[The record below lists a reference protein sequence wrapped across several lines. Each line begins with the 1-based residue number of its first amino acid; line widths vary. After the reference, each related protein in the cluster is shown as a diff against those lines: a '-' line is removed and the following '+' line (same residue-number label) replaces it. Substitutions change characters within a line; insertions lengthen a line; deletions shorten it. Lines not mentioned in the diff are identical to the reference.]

1 MAIYLNVLISLKKA
15 IKSFFAGIVLLA
27 ATLLLLLYLVFNNNA
42 FQNWLGSKATAYL
55 SEQFKAPIRIGKI
68 SYKPFT
74 RFTLEQ
80 VYFGDHRNDTL
91 FYVDEL
97 SFRLGQIK
105 PDSMLF
111 GLKNVVMEGT
121 YCKLITYEDSTF
133 NLDVLFN
140 ILDPNDT
147 IPDTV
152 SPPFHLVMDKVLFKQ
167 GHFKLYDYTAPKEV
181 EGFDGLH
188 EDFYDIA
195 LLLRDFHIIEDSLV
209 FDLKHMSCKEV
220 SGFELQDMRAR
231 ACLSSTR
238 LHLDDL
244 LIQTPYSL
252 IGNRI
257 HMNYQSWDDLAD
269 FNNKV
274 WLDGQLIDT
283 KVNMRDIAYFA
294 PALSYMKQEVFIQ
307 TRVTGTVS
315 SLRIRNMDVSFGNQS
330 SFIGSV
336 NIVGLPEIDETYIDA
351 SVKDFYTHASDLEPI
366 IGTEMPGMI
375 HRLGQIDFSGA
386 FNGFVTDFVAYG
398 LFKTQ
403 VGTVRTDMNLKFNQT
418 DSVPAY
424 SGSVVVNEFNL
435 GYLTNMEKYLGKVS
449 LTLQANGKGF
459 DLNTLQANVKTDIS
473 NIHAYGYNY
482 KKLHLDG
489 QIDKKKLQ
497 GSFYSNDTNADF
509 NFTTTI
515 DLNDKSPLYKVNAD
529 VRYVNLKAIG
539 LDTSNTILSTNL
551 DIDFRFTNI
560 DLNQG
565 YVKLN
570 DLVFI
575 KNGRDYPLSTFEL
588 TTNLK
593 DNFRDIHFKSDGI
606 DVQLSGRYN
615 LLDVNDMVL
624 DLCYHLFPSY
634 FEFRSPKKF
643 ADQYFDFKAQIKD
656 LNTYSALFFPDFNVQ
671 SVNVNLRYNG
681 NKHSLIGSAV
691 AGKIQI
697 ATNGFEKTT
706 FTLDED
712 EQTQKAEFKVSR
724 ITTGDSALV
733 SNIGISAT
741 VLPNQLNSVIQI
753 NDSAQSIFAA
763 VEVQTLFEDERITS
777 HFTKSGVSIR
787 TVDFTINDEGTVVY
801 ENNKLKLDELLVKI
815 EETQTLYINGFYD
828 FNGNQNI
835 RVNLSE
841 IDLGLIGKVYR
852 GLNFEVGGYTN
863 GALIFKSADNTNF
876 IDAYLKLD
884 NLILDKDTIGDFNI
898 NTNYNEKQQRFLIYA
913 KSIAGKLKNMEM
925 GGHIAT
931 DTKPAQVGINFAFD
945 ESPLNAFQA
954 FLKGQLHI
962 FSGRV
967 SAKATLTGDLDH
979 LVLDGEARLSDVRAR
994 VEYLKTIYSFSSVLD
1009 FSQNSFDLL
1018 PTDVYDEQG
1027 NKALL
1032 TGKVSHQYFKN
1043 LKFDVSL
1050 EQMNKF
1056 HVLNTEA
1063 KDNDLFYGKA
1073 YATGY
1078 AKVTGSPDNIFMEA
1092 RVRTAPNTVI
1102 YVPFSQTDMSNG
1114 GGIVSYVSY
1123 DTTRKAEIVNKLP
1136 GLSGFT
1142 MALYADITPDA
1153 EIQMIID
1160 PRYDDRIK
1168 GSGRGL
1174 LKMELTKQGDFTMY
1188 GKVDI
1193 EQGDYKL
1200 TAMEFFSRKF
1210 LIQKGSSI
1218 SWSGNPM
1225 DIKLDITG
1233 IYKVRKTSIADFITT
1248 ATNEERQQMRSQRI
1262 PVDCILQMRGGLT
1275 NPDIK
1280 FDIEFPDLQGT
1291 IGSNN
1296 VSSIDNSLRN
1306 LRNNP
1311 DMMNQ
1316 QVISLLLFGRFAP
1329 PNGLTQSNQQGNLS
1343 SGINNTF
1350 SDLLTQQANNL
1361 VGKIIPGLEFN
1372 VDIQTANNQI
1382 QQTQYVFS
1390 ASKKWFDDRLE
1401 VQGSYDPRNFNNSLM
1416 TQYNLNKSGNMKAR
1430 FFNRNTTDAYS
1441 RNVTTQGIGLYYRK
1455 EFDTF
1460 SELFKKAKK

>member
-1 MAIYLNVLISLKKA
+1 MAIYLNVLISVKKA

-42 FQNWLGSKATAYL
+42 FQNWLGSQATTYL
-55 SEQFKAPIRIGKI
+55 SKQFKAPIRIGKI

-74 RFTLEQ
+74 RFTLEE

-97 SFRLGQIK
+97 SFRLGK
-105 PDSMLF
+105 LNPDSMIF
-111 GLKNVVMEGT
+111 GLKNVVMEGS

-152 SPPFHLVMDKVLFKQ
+152 SPPFHLVMDKVLFKK
-167 GHFKLYDYTAPKEV
+167 GHFKLYDYTVPKEE

-188 EDFYDIA
+188 EDFHDIA
-195 LLLRDFHIIEDSLV
+195 ILLRDFHIVEDSLV
-209 FDLKHMSCKEV
+209 FNLKHMSCKEV

-231 ACLSSTR
+231 ACLSSTA
-238 LHLDDL
+238 LYLDDL
-244 LIQTPYSL
+244 LIQTPHSL
-252 IGNRI
+252 IGNTI
-257 HMNYQSWDDLAD
+257 HMDYQSWDDLAD

-274 WLDGQLIDT
+274 WLDGQLTDA
-283 KVNMRDIAYFA
+283 KVSMRDIAYFA
-294 PALSYMKQEVFIQ
+294 PALSYMKQDFFVN

-315 SLRIRNMDVSFGNQS
+315 SLRIRNMDIAFGNQS
-330 SFIGSV
+330 AFNGSV

-351 SVKDFYTHASDLEPI
+351 NVKDFNTYAADLEPI
-366 IGTEMPGMI
+366 LGSKLPDLVHRFGT
-375 HRLGQIDFSGA
+375 IDFSGA
-386 FNGFVTDFVAYG
+386 FNGFIADFVAYG
-398 LFKTQ
+398 IFKTQ
-403 VGTVRTDMNLKFNQT
+403 VGTVRTDLNLKFNQS

-424 SGSVVVNEFNL
+424 SGSVVVNDFNV
-435 GYLTNMEKYLGKVS
+435 GYLTDMEKYLGKVS
-449 LTLQANGKGF
+449 LTLQAKGKGF
-459 DLNTLQANVKTDIS
+459 DLNTLQASVNTDITS
-473 NIHAYGYNY
+473 LNAYGYTY
-482 KKLHLDG
+482 KKLKLDG

-515 DLNDKSPLYKVNAD
+515 DLNDKNPLYKINAD
-529 VRYVNLKAIG
+529 LRYVNLKAIG
-539 LDTSNTILSTNL
+539 VDTANTMVSANVN
-551 DIDFRFTNI
+551 IDFRFSTI
-560 DLNQG
+560 DMNEG

-570 DLVFI
+570 DLVFV
-575 KNGRDYPLSTFEL
+575 KNGKDYPLRTFEL
-588 TTNLK
+588 TTNVQ
-593 DNFRDIHFKSDGI
+593 DAYRDIHFKSDGI
-606 DVQLSGRYN
+606 DIELTGKYN
-615 LLDVNDMVL
+615 LLDLNDMVL
-624 DLCYHLFPSY
+624 DICHNLFPSY
-634 FEFRSPKKF
+634 FQSRNPTKF
-643 ADQYFDFKAQIKD
+643 AEQHFNLKAQIKD
-656 LNTYSALFFPDFNVQ
+656 LNTYSALFFPEFNLQ
-671 SVNVNLRYNG
+671 SVSADINYSG
-681 NKHSLIGSAV
+681 SKHAITGTAS
-691 AGKIQI
+691 AGKIQV
-697 ATNGFEKTT
+697 AEARLEKTG
-706 FTLDED
+706 LKLMED
-712 EQTQKAEFKVSR
+712 EQSQQAEITIGR
-724 ITTGDSALV
+724 ISQGDSSLV
-733 SNIGISAT
+733 SHVSIAT
-741 VLPNQLNSVIQI
+741 TAQSNQLKSQIHI

-763 VEVQTLFEDERITS
+763 VELQTLFEADRIES
-777 HFTKSGVSIR
+777 HFSKSGVSIR
-787 TVDFTINDEGTVVY
+787 TVDFTINDEGTVVF
-801 ENNKLKLDELLVKI
+801 ENNKLKLDELLVQI
-815 EETQTLYINGFYD
+815 EETQSLYVNGFYD

-835 RVNLSE
+835 RVNLAQ

-863 GALIFKSADNTNF
+863 GALVFKSADNTNF

-945 ESPLNAFQA
+945 ESPLDAFQA

-967 SAKATLTGDLDH
+967 SAKATLTGDIDH
-979 LVLDGEARLSDVRAR
+979 LVLEGEARLTDVRAR
-994 VEYLKTIYSFSSVLD
+994 VEYLKTVYTFSSVLD
-1009 FSQNSFDLL
+1009 FNHNSLELL
-1018 PTDVYDEQG
+1018 PTSVYDDQG
-1027 NKALL
+1027 NQALL
-1032 TGKVSHQYFKN
+1032 TGKVSHQFFNN

-1050 EQMNKF
+1050 QQMNRF
-1056 HVLNTEA
+1056 HLLNTEA
-1063 KDNDLFYGKA
+1063 KDNDLFFGKA

-1078 AKVTGSPDNIFMEA
+1078 ASVTGSPDNIFLEA

-1102 YVPFSQTDMSNG
+1102 YVPFAQSDISSG
-1114 GGIVSYVSY
+1114 GGIVNYVSY
-1123 DTTRKAEIVNKLP
+1123 DTTRKAELANKLP

-1225 DIKLDITG
+1225 DIKLDIIG
-1233 IYKVRKTSIADFITT
+1233 LYKVRRTSIADFVTT

-1296 VSSIDNSLRN
+1296 VSAIDNSLRN

-1329 PNGLTQSNQQGNLS
+1329 PNGLTQANQQGNLS

-1372 VDIQTANNQI
+1372 VDIQTANSQI
-1382 QQTQYVFS
+1382 QQTQYIFS

-1416 TQYNLNKSGNMKAR
+1416 TQYNLTKSGNMKAR

-1460 SELFKKAKK
+1460 SELFKKPKK